1 MGLET
6 SMFLPGN
13 KGCKVATM
21 AWIAIS
27 ILDTAQAKEKTK
39 MILKNQFFESEK
51 IDIYQG
57 PIPHQALY

>member
-13 KGCKVATM
+13 KGCKVATV
-21 AWIAIS
+21 AWIAVS

-39 MILKNQFFESEK
+39 MIFKNQFFEK
-51 IDIYQG
+51 IDINQV
-57 PIPHQALY
+57 PISCQALY